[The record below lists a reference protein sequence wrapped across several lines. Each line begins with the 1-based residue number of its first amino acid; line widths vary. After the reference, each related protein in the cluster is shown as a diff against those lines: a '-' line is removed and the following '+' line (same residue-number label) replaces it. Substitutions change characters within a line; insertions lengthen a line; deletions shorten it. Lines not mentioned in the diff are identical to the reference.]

1 MLEISVDL
9 PGLDVTHGRRA
20 RPSTLLLAGARLR
33 QQTVLT
39 LLARVCNTDVRN
51 RLDYHGHQHLPRTD
65 RLLLA
70 KNGEFYATFHRHNAF
85 RENGH

>member
-1 MLEISVDL
+1 MAVSTCEV
-9 PGLDVTHGRRA
+9 PERR
-20 RPSTLLLAGARLR
+20 LASARLR

-70 KNGEFYATFHRHNAF
+70 KNGEFYATFHRHNAVRPNSAGKGRNIF
-85 RENGH
+85 GHS